1 MALDGELED
10 GLAELGESG
19 GGVEEAVEVVAE
31 AVGVRG
37 ELGGRAGRDQ
47 AVERRPTNAE
57 RASRRAA

>member
-10 GLAELGESG
+10 GLAELGEGG

-37 ELGGRAGRDQ
+37 ELDVRAGRDQ
-47 AVERRPTNAE
+47 AVERRPHQPLPHLAPRT
-57 RASRRAA
+57 